1 MSYLVE
7 QPPHCDL
14 LRLSLSTGRFVR
26 YRRTRLPQRVD
37 TASSLRFFSF
47 HACLSR
53 PLRVRG
59 RTRGAFFSSSPS
71 IPGPRPHVVGGSSYH
86 SLKCGDFFFKI
97 FPSPSFPGPR
107 PRGNTRG
114 SMAGVTITLL
124 KVSSFSKLFLKFF
137 PSPTFPGP
145 RPHGNTRGSSYHPLK
160 SDHVPCV
167 SRTSASRA
175 RVNGGSNYHSLKS
188 DKFLEI
194 FSKSHVSRTSA
205 SR

>member
-59 RTRGAFFSSSPS
+59 RTRGAFFRQSPS
-71 IPGPRPHVVGGSSYH
+71 IPGPRPHVVGGSSYR
-86 SLKCGDFFFKI
+86 SLKSGEFF
-97 FPSPSFPGPR
+97 
-107 PRGNTRG
+107 
-114 SMAGVTITLL
+114 L
-124 KVSSFSKLFLKFF
+124 SK
-137 PSPTFPGP
+137 S
-145 RPHGNTRGSSYHPLK
+145 H
-160 SDHVPCV
+160 V

-188 DKFLEI
+188 DKSFLKL
-194 FSKSHVSRTSA
+194 FQSPTFPGPRPHGNTTRWSSYHSLNLKLFLSPMFPGPRPHG
-205 SR
+205 